1 MAQQT
6 AVEFI
11 ENLMIN
17 GKIRL
22 TKEQYSVCKEI
33 TDLAKK
39 MEKQQI
45 IEAFYEGMD
54 YYMDYNKDA
63 SKYYHKTFGNE

>member
-22 TKEQYSVCKEI
+22 TKEQDSICKEI

-39 MEKQQI
+39 IEKQQI
-45 IEAFYEGMD
+45 SEAFYEGMD

-63 SKYYHKTFGNE
+63 GKYYDKTYGK